1 MERRQTSSTPLHK
14 VPVPNEIWGL
24 AAIIL
29 MGAFFVSPGFFTIDE
44 TIYYLGARSIAEHG
58 TLGIENGY
66 AQFHSESLKLTLLID
81 GPQGLTPQYPA
92 GSAVLA
98 ALLLPVFGPR
108 AFILLNALAAV
119 LTLFTV
125 RNICLSQFK
134 SEPVARIAVA
144 LLVAGTFWLEYAV
157 GIWPHAIAAYL
168 ALQAYWFTFRH
179 LDSDGKDVRYAILSG
194 LFAGAGML
202 FRLDAIFAIAAI
214 GLILI
219 LFAPRPVHSTFWFG
233 AGVLPALALAT
244 WFNYL
249 KFGSANPLSYGK
261 PGGNLDVTSYVPLI
275 AAFCVGVVA
284 LALFRKFRS
293 RINRKAWIAS
303 IAMLGMAILLIPAAS
318 DWVLRCW
325 RGFLALVIDA
335 RYIEDQPSVLTEGP
349 GQVMLVRGL
358 VKKALGQSMPWIGLA
373 AILLTGKVVERDRRM
388 FLTLAILI
396 ATMTLPFIS
405 RSWHGGLANN
415 MRYFLPVL
423 PPLCIL
429 CARLI
434 ADLWSSVGKAPLFAV
449 AGLWATIIVSLV
461 WARLI
466 PSGYS
471 GVQHMLSTS
480 VLLATALAALAAG
493 ASWRFQQAGRALTVT
508 LLGSGLILSMMSAAS
523 DFAVEA
529 KRRTVFHSRAA
540 ALSELPAKSLI
551 ITYPEWL
558 DTRTPGNGSIVSLR
572 DPTSKQIDKK
582 LVVDVLDA
590 GYRVFII
597 DYEFDASRDVPAGV
611 QPVPTPYAYPDGEFL
626 ELRRSPLARKDAGMA
641 RP

>member
-1 MERRQTSSTPLHK
+1 MPI
-14 VPVPNEIWGL
+14 PNEIWGF
-24 AAIIL
+24 AFIIL
-29 MGAFFVSPGFFTIDE
+29 IAAFFVSPGFFTIDE
-44 TIYYLGARSIAEHG
+44 IIYYLGARSIAEHG
-58 TLGIENGY
+58 MLGIDNGY
-66 AQFHSESLKLTLLID
+66 AQFRSESLKLTLLVE

-92 GSAVLA
+92 GSSVLA
-98 ALLLPVFGPR
+98 APLLQFLGAR
-108 AFILLNALAAV
+108 AFILLNAVAAV

-125 RNICLSQFK
+125 RNICLSQYK

-157 GIWPHAIAAYL
+157 GIWPHAVAAYF
-168 ALQAYWFTFRH
+168 ALQAYWFALRH
-179 LDSDGKDVRYAILSG
+179 LDREGKDVRYAILSG

-202 FRLDAIFAIAAI
+202 FRLDALFAIAAI

-219 LFAPRPVHSTFWFG
+219 LFAPRLVRSAFWFG
-233 AGVLPALALAT
+233 AGVLPALALAS
-244 WFNYL
+244 WLNYL

-261 PGGNLDVTSYVPLI
+261 SGGGTDLMSYGPLI
-275 AAFCVGVVA
+275 AVLCIGVIA
-284 LALFRKFRS
+284 LVLFRKFGS
-293 RINRKAWIAS
+293 RIHRKAS
-303 IAMLGMAILLIPAAS
+303 IAAIAIVGIAILLIPAAS
-318 DWVLRCW
+318 DWVARCW
-325 RGFLALVIDA
+325 HGFLALVIDA
-335 RYIEDQPSVLTEGP
+335 RYIDDQPSVLTEGP

-373 AILLTGKVVERDRRM
+373 AILLTGKVAERDRRM
-388 FLTLAILI
+388 VVTLAILI
-396 ATMTLPFIS
+396 ATMTLPYIS

-415 MRYFLPVL
+415 MRYFLPAL

-434 ADLWSSVGKAPLFAV
+434 PDLWSSVAKAPLFAV

-493 ASWRFQQAGRALTVT
+493 ASWRFQQAGRALTIA

-523 DFAVEA
+523 DFSVETQ
-529 KRRTVFHSRAA
+529 RRTAFHSRAA
-540 ALSELPAKSLI
+540 ALSQLPSKSLI

-558 DTRTPGNGSIVSLR
+558 DRRTPGNGSIVSLR
-572 DPTSKQIDKK
+572 NPTSKQIDKK
-582 LVVDVLDA
+582 LVVDALDA

-597 DYEFDASRDVPAGV
+597 SYEFDAARDVPAGV
-611 QPVPTPYAYPDGEFL
+611 QAVQTAYTYPDGEFI
-626 ELRRSPLARKDAGMA
+626 ELRRPAISQPKMQGR
-641 RP
+641 